1 MSSESEASP
10 CQGSCASDASPS
22 QATARSGATPYRV
35 RGMDCA
41 EEIGILRRALAGLV
55 DPKEL
60 TFDVLAGVMEVPAQ
74 VDSEAVR
81 AAVASTGMQ
90 AEPMGSAAPTPD
102 TWWEAYGR
110 RFLAT
115 LSGVG
120 VVAGFSL
127 HAAIS
132 GVSDAIGSEGLAGA
146 GHSVPIAAIVAYA
159 VAVVSGLLLVLP
171 KAWRALLSMRP
182 DMNLLMTLA
191 VAGAIG
197 LGEWFEAA
205 AVSFLFALSLALEAW
220 SVGRARRAVEKLL
233 ALAPPM
239 VRIRRGDELVE
250 VDPSAVAVDSV
261 FNVRPGE
268 RFGLDGVVVEGRTE
282 VDQAP
287 ITGESQPVLKEPGSE
302 VFAGTING
310 NGSVDVR
317 ATKIA
322 ADTTLAQIVRM
333 VGEARKDRSGSEQW
347 VERFAR
353 IYTPI
358 VFALAAAVWLVPP
371 LAFGASWSEWFYRAL
386 VLLVIGCP
394 CALVIATPVAV
405 VSGLAAAARN
415 GVLVKGGR
423 FLEIPASLRVVA
435 LDKTG
440 TLTEGRPGVIDVI
453 PHDDHTPQQLLA
465 VAAAIE
471 GQSDHPLA
479 RAIVEHARQAGV
491 EIPSVQG
498 VEVVPGKG
506 ALGRIDGREYWLGSH
521 RWLEERGQEEPGVH
535 EALEEHAS
543 ASRSVVVVGR
553 DDHVCGFLTLADAVR
568 ADARASVAALRAAGL
583 SSVSMLT
590 GDNAET
596 AKAVAAEVGITD
608 VRAELLPADKVAA
621 VEALEREHGPVA
633 MIGDGVNDAPALAR
647 ASIGVAMGAMGTD
660 VAVETADVALMT
672 DDLSKLAWLVTHSQ
686 RTLSVIRQ
694 NTVFA
699 LAIKAVFVVLTFGG
713 LASLWAAIAA
723 DMGASLLVVF
733 NALRLLRGPTQG
745 EPSASLVTPLTG
757 EAA

>member
-1 MSSESEASP
+1 
-10 CQGSCASDASPS
+10 
-22 QATARSGATPYRV
+22 
-35 RGMDCA
+35 MDCA
-41 EEIGILRRALAGLV
+41 EEIGILRRALAELV
-55 DPKEL
+55 DPEEL

-110 RFLAT
+110 SFLAT
-115 LSGVG
+115 LSGLGLVT
-120 VVAGFSL
+120 GFGL

-132 GVSDAIGSEGLAGA
+132 GVSEAVGSEGLAEA
-146 GHSVPIAAIVAYA
+146 GHSVPITAIVAYGL
-159 VAVVSGLLLVLP
+159 AVVTGLFLVVP
-171 KAWRALLSMRP
+171 KAWRALLSFRP

-191 VAGAIG
+191 VVGAIG

-239 VRIRRGDELVE
+239 VRVRRGDELVE
-250 VDPSAVAVDSV
+250 VEPSAVAVDSV

-287 ITGESQPVLKEPGSE
+287 ITGESQPVFKEPGSE

-317 ATKIA
+317 ATKAA

-333 VGEARKDRSGSEQW
+333 VGEARKDRSDSEQW

-353 IYTPI
+353 VYTPI
-358 VFALAAAVWLVPP
+358 VFALAAAVWLIPP
-371 LAFGASWSEWFYRAL
+371 LALGASWNEWFYRAL

-423 FLEIPASLRVVA
+423 FLEVPARLRVVA

-440 TLTEGRPGVIDVI
+440 TLTEGRPGVVDVI
-453 PHDDHTPQQLLA
+453 PHDDHTPDQLLA

-491 EIPSVQG
+491 QIPPVQG
-498 VEVVPGKG
+498 VEIVPGKG
-506 ALGRIDGREYWLGSH
+506 ALGTIDGREYWLGSH

-535 EALEEHAS
+535 DVLEEHAS

-568 ADARASVAALRAAGL
+568 ADAKASVAALKATGL
-583 SSVSMLT
+583 ASVSMLT

-647 ASIGVAMGAMGTD
+647 ADIGVAMGAMGTD

-757 EAA
+757 ETA

>member
-1 MSSESEASP
+1 MNHDPERHCEKECAPPAPSADTASL
-10 CQGSCASDASPS
+10 SA
-22 QATARSGATPYRV
+22 GAGVRYQV

-41 EEIGILRRALAGLV
+41 EEIGILREALSEV
-55 DPKEL
+55 VTPDEL
-60 TFDVLAGVMEVPAQ
+60 SFDVLAGIMEVPSRIATER
-74 VDSEAVR
+74 VV
-81 AAVASTGMQ
+81 AAVASTGMHAQ
-90 AEPMGSAAPTPD
+90 PIGAGGPPPA
-102 TWWEAYGR
+102 TWWETHGR
-110 RFLAT
+110 SVLAA
-115 LSGVG
+115 LSGAG
-120 VVAGFSL
+120 VALGFAL
-127 HAAIS
+127 HAS
-132 GVSDAIGSEGLAGA
+132 LSSLSEAIGSEGLAEG
-146 GHSVPIAAIVAYA
+146 GHVVPWPAITAYGLAVIA
-159 VAVVSGLLLVLP
+159 GLLLVLP
-171 KAWRALLSMRP
+171 KAWRSLLSFRP

-205 AVSFLFALSLALEAW
+205 TVSFLFALSLALEAW

-233 ALAPPM
+233 ALAPPK
-239 VRIRRGDELVE
+239 VRVRRGDELVE
-250 VDPSAVAVDSV
+250 VDPATVAVGTA

-268 RFGLDGVVVEGRTE
+268 RFGLDGVVVEGSTE

-287 ITGESQPVLKEPGSE
+287 ITGESRLVLKEPGSE

-310 NGSVDVR
+310 NGSVEVK
-317 ATKIA
+317 ATKTA
-322 ADTTLAQIVRM
+322 SDTTLAQIVRM

-353 IYTPI
+353 VYTPI
-358 VFALAAAVWLVPP
+358 VFALAAAVWIGPP
-371 LAFGASWSEWFYRAL
+371 LLFDASWSEWFYRAL

-423 FLEIPASLRVVA
+423 FLEVPATIKVVA

-440 TLTEGRPGVIDVI
+440 TLTEGHPRVVEVI
-453 PHDDHTPQQLLA
+453 PHDDHTSEQLL
-465 VAAAIE
+465 VAAAAVE
-471 GQSDHPLA
+471 QHSDHPLA
-479 RAIVEHARQAGV
+479 RAIVTHAREQGI
-491 EIPSVQG
+491 EIPAVEG
-498 VEVVPGKG
+498 VTIIPGKG
-506 ALGRIDGREYWLGSH
+506 ALGTVDGQEYWLGSH

-535 EALEEHAS
+535 EVLEEHAS

-553 DDHVCGFLTLADAVR
+553 DDHVCGFITLADTVR
-568 ADARASVAALRAAGL
+568 ADAKASVTALKAAGVVG
-583 SSVSMLT
+583 VSMLT

-608 VRAELLPADKVAA
+608 VRAELLPADKVEA
-621 VEALEREHGPVA
+621 VVALEQEYGPVA

-672 DDLSKLAWLVTHSQ
+672 DDLSKLAWLIVHSR
-686 RTLSVIRQ
+686 RTLAVIHQ

-699 LAIKAVFVVLTFGG
+699 LAIKVVFVVLTFVG

-733 NALRLLRGPTQG
+733 NALRLLKDRA
-745 EPSASLVTPLTG
+745 EPAG
-757 EAA
+757 AE